1 MLSIF
6 NMRSAARR
14 GAMKSEYQ
22 FQNIDHPGMI
32 SPDRRLVCPK
42 CREILCR
49 ADIESYPFCP
59 FCNHGF
65 GMNAALE
72 DFILEPLVD
81 DWMRRQPG
89 FKAQE
94 TPFPVPER

>member
-1 MLSIF
+1 
-6 NMRSAARR
+6 
-14 GAMKSEYQ
+14 MKSEYQ
-22 FQNIDHPGMI
+22 FQMIDNPGMI
-32 SPDRRLVCPK
+32 SLDRRLICPK
-42 CREILCR
+42 CRETLCR

-81 DWMRRQPG
+81 NWMRQQPG
-89 FKAQE
+89 FKAQPE
-94 TPFPVPER
+94 EAPFPPPDRRLL